1 MNCEKRDVFGLIFR
15 NFKWWH
21 ILTKLL
27 KIKFTKVHFIN
38 HVEVITEFQSQQLVY
53 KFEMRNLFVMSVF
66 KDFEMLVPVMT
77 SYCQN
82 WVKKGPDS
90 KISRPNT
97 YKKIKISNSMN
108 LHAHSLVNTFSKV
121 LNFGTFYYVT
131 IPNWVNYFRK

>member
-1 MNCEKRDVFGLIFR
+1 MT
-15 NFKWWH
+15 H

-82 WVKKGPDS
+82 
-90 KISRPNT
+90 
-97 YKKIKISNSMN
+97 
-108 LHAHSLVNTFSKV
+108 
-121 LNFGTFYYVT
+121 
-131 IPNWVNYFRK
+131 